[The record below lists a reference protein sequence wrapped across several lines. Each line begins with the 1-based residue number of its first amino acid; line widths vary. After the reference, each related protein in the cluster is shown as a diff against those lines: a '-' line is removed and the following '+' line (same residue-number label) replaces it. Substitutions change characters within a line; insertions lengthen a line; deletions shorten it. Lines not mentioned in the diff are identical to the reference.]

1 MLMKEKNSLSTTK
14 QTNGKQATENRYAIG
29 KPWQKT
35 GWIEPNYSTR
45 KTNQTKNKRPKS
57 RTTCGPLKTK
67 IMDNPSKIIEGGV
80 EYSLGKFDGKS
91 VMYDFPKILIYLNAK
106 GKLLFGKNFKIYD
119 EDKSILLKLCSYFIK
134 DKENCETYGIDIEK
148 GILLS
153 GPVGCGKTSLM
164 KLLRHIVPMQRPY
177 EMIPCRNVTFSF
189 NHLGFKTV
197 EEYGN
202 TKFYCF
208 DDLGV
213 EPAGRFYGKDLNVMG
228 EVLLSRYELY
238 LDTKHKIK
246 THATTNLNAEELEER
261 YGNRVRSRMRE
272 LFNLIAFETKARD
285 KRK

>member
-1 MLMKEKNSLSTTK
+1 
-14 QTNGKQATENRYAIG
+14 
-29 KPWQKT
+29 
-35 GWIEPNYSTR
+35 
-45 KTNQTKNKRPKS
+45 
-57 RTTCGPLKTK
+57 
-67 IMDNPSKIIEGGV
+67 MDNPSKITEGGV

-91 VMYDFPKILIYLNAK
+91 VLYDFPKILIYLNAK
-106 GKLLFGKNFKIYD
+106 GKLLFGEKFRIYD
-119 EDKSILLKLCSYFIK
+119 EDKDILLKLCSYFIK
-134 DKENCETYGIDIEK
+134 DKDNCKTYGIDIDK

-153 GPVGCGKTSLM
+153 GPIGCGKTSLM
-164 KLLRHIVPMQRPY
+164 KLLRHLVPLQRPY

-213 EPAGRFYGKDLNVMG
+213 EPSGRFYGKDLNVMG

-238 LDTKHKIK
+238 LQTKHKIK

-272 LFNLIAFETKARD
+272 LFNLIAFDTKAGD